1 MNSPT
6 PHPFWHAF
14 AQGCAGV
21 LIGIAMVA
29 LPIHCFRVGLRPS
42 SHDLRSL
49 RCYPSP
55 SLRSGPSQAG
65 PILMCDP
72 CNAGCV
78 TKVKNCF
85 QIPDLALE
93 SGAITT
99 NLRGSSKC
107 RSRLSSSLFLS
118 YRWPVACRTPHR
130 AAWLVRQAVRL
141 SPMPST
147 ATCLPGPSSA
157 VLPVLQPAASS
168 LACRPAT
175 RATKLGAFGRI
186 DLTRR
191 TIRDALP
198 GGPFAFP
205 TGGTDV

>member
-6 PHPFWHAF
+6 PHRFWHAF

-65 PILMCDP
+65 PILMFGP
-72 CNAGCV
+72 CKSGPCKSGRRADL
-78 TKVKNCF
+78 KNRF
-85 QIPDLALE
+85 QIRDLAVE
-93 SGAITT
+93 SDPITT

-107 RSRLSSSLFLS
+107 RSRLSSSPFLPC
-118 YRWPVACRTPHR
+118 RWPVACKTPRR
-130 AAWLVRQAVRL
+130 AVRQGRQQGFW
-141 SPMPST
+141 SPMRPME
-147 ATCLPGPSSA
+147 TCLPARSSVA
-157 VLPVLQPAASS
+157 LQVSPPVASS
-168 LACRPAT
+168 WACRPAT
-175 RATKLGAFGRI
+175 RATDLTAFGRVH
-186 DLTRR
+186 TTSR
-191 TIRDALP
+191 TIRDRLP
-198 GGPFAFP
+198 GGPFAFA
-205 TGGTDV
+205 

>member
-1 MNSPT
+1 MNSPM
-6 PHPFWHAF
+6 PQPFWHAF

-21 LIGIAMVA
+21 FITFAMVA
-29 LPIHCFRVGLRPS
+29 SSIHCFRAGSRQS

-65 PILMCDP
+65 PILMFGP

-78 TKVKNCF
+78 TRVRNRF
-85 QIPDLALE
+85 QNPDLAVE
-93 SGAITT
+93 SGTITT

-107 RSRLSSSLFLS
+107 RSRLSSSLFFL
-118 YRWPVACRTPHR
+118 RRLPVACRTPR
-130 AAWLVRQAVRL
+130 PAAWRAQPRVRW
-141 SPMPST
+141 SPTRWMK
-147 ATCLPGPSSA
+147 TCWPGPRWA
-157 VLPVLQPAASS
+157 ALPESQPAASS

-175 RATKLGAFGRI
+175 RATKLAASGRFQS
-186 DLTRR
+186 TER
-191 TIRDALP
+191 TIRAARP

-205 TGGTDV
+205 LGGH

>member
-65 PILMCDP
+65 PILMFGLCKSGRGADL
-72 CNAGCV
+72 
-78 TKVKNCF
+78 KNRF
-85 QIPDLALE
+85 QIRELAVE
-93 SGAITT
+93 SGAIKT

-107 RSRLSSSLFLS
+107 RSRLSSSPFLPC
-118 YRWPVACRTPHR
+118 RWPDACRTLRP
-130 AAWLVRQAVRL
+130 AAWPVQPLAHL
-141 SPMPST
+141 SPMRWMKTCWPGQPS
-147 ATCLPGPSSA
+147 AA
-157 VLPVLQPAASS
+157 LQVSPPAASS
-168 LACRPAT
+168 WACRPAT
-175 RATKLGAFGRI
+175 RATERLTERAAFGRVH
-186 DLTRR
+186 TTSR
-191 TIRDALP
+191 TIRDRIP
-198 GGPFAFP
+198 GGLFAFA
-205 TGGTDV
+205 